1 MDLDRVAWEW
11 TSRVMVIL
19 FTGAAAVVLA
29 FLVGDFAER
38 VRGRIYRIRGR
49 DAPEDGFR
57 RLVTVVLAV
66 VLVAWVVVAYG

>member
-1 MDLDRVAWEW
+1 
-11 TSRVMVIL
+11 MVIL

-38 VRGRIYRIRGR
+38 GRGRIYRIRGLE
-49 DAPEDGFR
+49 AQEDGFR

-66 VLVAWVVVAYG
+66 LLVAWVVVAYG

>member
-1 MDLDRVAWEW
+1 M
-11 TSRVMVIL
+11 VML

-38 VRGRIYRIRGR
+38 VRGRIYRIRGLE
-49 DAPEDGFR
+49 APESRFR

-66 VLVAWVVVAYG
+66 VLVAWVVVAGG